1 MQYFYSDNIINN
13 TVILNEEESKHC
25 IKVLRH
31 KLNDIISV
39 IDGLGNLFTC
49 KIIDNN
55 FHNCKLQIINQQV
68 LNNRNFKLHIAISP
82 IKNIDRFEWFIE
94 KSTEIGIDE
103 ITPIICNKTEKL
115 KIKNERVSRILL
127 SATKQSLNAKIPKFN
142 EMIKFKDFIELQNQN
157 IDTEKYI
164 AYCKVDISEN
174 LKNIYTKN
182 SDAIIIIGPEGDFI
196 DDEVNF
202 AIENSFKPISL
213 GVNRLR
219 TETAGVIA
227 CSTINILNL

>member
-31 KLNDIISV
+31 KLNDNIFV
-39 IDGLGNLFTC
+39 IDGFGNLFSCQIT
-49 KIIDNN
+49 DANYN
-55 FHNCKLQIINQQV
+55 NCKLQILNQQV
-68 LNNRNFKLHIAISP
+68 INKRNYNLHIAISP

-94 KSTEIGIDE
+94 KSTEIGVDE

-115 KIKNERVSRILL
+115 KIKCERVNRILL

-142 EMIKFKDFIELQNQN
+142 ESIKFNNFIELQKNN
-157 IDTEKYI
+157 IDFQKYI
-164 AYCKVDISEN
+164 AYCKVDATEN
-174 LKNIYTKN
+174 LKNQYVKN
-182 SDAIIIIGPEGDFI
+182 SNTIIIIGPEGDFT
-196 DDEVNF
+196 DNEVKF

-213 GVNRLR
+213 GINRLR